1 MAFVYLDDATTIVG
15 KCYQQNDGTY
25 LGKYEGTS
33 NGTMREE
40 GPGAGT
46 YRVLFD
52 FENKKG
58 IKEGTNIKI
67 KEVPC
72 ETGGKR
78 RKTKKRV
85 RKHKKTQKRR
95 R

>member
-1 MAFVYLDDATTIVG
+1 MAFIPVYKSVSG
-15 KCYQQNDGTY
+15 KCYQHEDGTY
-25 LGKYEGTS
+25 LGEFKERG

-46 YRVLFD
+46 YRPIYVFA
-52 FENKKG
+52 NKTLGDNYPSDKV
-58 IKEGTNIKI
+58 

-78 RKTKKRV
+78 RTRKHK

>member
-1 MAFVYLDDATTIVG
+1 MAFVYLDNAAPIEG
-15 KCYQQNDGTY
+15 KCYQQDDGTY
-25 LGKYEGTS
+25 LGKYMGTS
-33 NGTMREE
+33 DGEMRQD
-40 GPGAGT
+40 GPGRGT
-46 YRVLFD
+46 YRVVFN

-58 IKEGTNIKI
+58 IKEGTNIKV

>member
-1 MAFVYLDDATTIVG
+1 MSFVYLDDATTIVG

-33 NGTMREE
+33 DGTMREE

-46 YRVLFD
+46 YRVLFN
-52 FENKKG
+52 FENKKS

-78 RKTKKRV
+78 RTRKYK